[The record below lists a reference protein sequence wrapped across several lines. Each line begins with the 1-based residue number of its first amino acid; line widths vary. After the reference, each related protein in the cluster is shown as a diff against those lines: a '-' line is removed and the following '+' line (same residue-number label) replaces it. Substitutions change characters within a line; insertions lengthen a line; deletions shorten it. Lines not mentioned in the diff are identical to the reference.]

1 MAKRGNIHPQFK
13 QGAEFACA
21 ELLKAVRFQ
30 PDLHK
35 ALRQAIGQ
43 LNRDMNKADNAL
55 AHTPQSMR
63 TLMPMNKRNGVADS
77 HYL

>member
-1 MAKRGNIHPQFK
+1 MAKRKNIHPQFK

-35 ALRQAIGQ
+35 AMRQAIGKLQ
-43 LNRDMNKADNAL
+43 RDMVKADNSVER
-55 AHTPQSMR
+55 TPVSMG
-63 TLMPMNKRNGVADS
+63 TTMPMNKRNGVADS

>member
-43 LNRDMNKADNAL
+43 MQRDMNRADKAVD
-55 AHTPQSMR
+55 HTQASMR

-77 HYL
+77 HYQ